1 MKHNLSF
8 ALLFL
13 PAATTAQLVR
23 VCGSSYSDASFN
35 CTVNPSCPTGDGCP
49 PERDTCFALPQE
61 SCLTPPTAAP
71 IVAPIQACGVDYET
85 AKINCDRLCELGC
98 DPSEACFNIL
108 PSECVVP
115 QAESEIIVDPQFS
128 VEATEVSVCGTSFA
142 DAAANCETNAVC
154 NPLESDCVP
163 GQACFVV
170 PLSNCTA
177 INTTAPTIE
186 ALSPAPTAPPVKPTH
201 KFVCGEDYGDAERNC
216 NTNTGCPT
224 GDGCAGGLTCF
235 AVPYGNCPDPQ
246 AATTTTV
253 AATEDATTVAP
264 DGAEPEVVFEPGN
277 TTETGTTE
285 AASTEATS
293 TGAANLLYCGE
304 SYELAEQNC
313 FTNLPC
319 PGGGGCPAGQACFG
333 ISSECKSPE
342 PTPSLSEFPSISP
355 TAFVNTTEDTPAL
368 RTLEPSLS
376 PVTAAPTES
385 PVVNDKFCGTNCK

>member
-35 CTVNPSCPTGDGCP
+35 CTANPSCPTGDGCP
-49 PERDTCFALPQE
+49 PERDTCFALPEE

-71 IVAPIQACGVDYET
+71 IVSPIQACGVDYET
-85 AKINCDRLCELGC
+85 AKSNCDKLCELGC

-108 PSECVVP
+108 PSECVVEE
-115 QAESEIIVDPQFS
+115 AEPEIVVDPEFS
-128 VEATEVSVCGTSFA
+128 VGTDVSVCGTSFA
-142 DAAANCETNAVC
+142 DAAANCETNAAC
-154 NPLESDCVP
+154 NPIENDCAP

-170 PLSNCTA
+170 PLSNCTSMT
-177 INTTAPTIE
+177 TTAPTIE
-186 ALSPAPTAPPVKPTH
+186 AISLSPAPTAPPVKPTH

-246 AATTTTV
+246 AATTTV
-253 AATEDATTVAP
+253 AATEDTTTVSP

-293 TGAANLLYCGE
+293 TEAANLFFCGE
-304 SYELAEQNC
+304 SYELADQNC

-319 PGGGGCPAGQACFG
+319 PAGGGCPAGQVSGMSVSSSVLLSSCF
-333 ISSECKSPE
+333 
-342 PTPSLSEFPSISP
+342 
-355 TAFVNTTEDTPAL
+355 
-368 RTLEPSLS
+368 
-376 PVTAAPTES
+376 
-385 PVVNDKFCGTNCK
+385 